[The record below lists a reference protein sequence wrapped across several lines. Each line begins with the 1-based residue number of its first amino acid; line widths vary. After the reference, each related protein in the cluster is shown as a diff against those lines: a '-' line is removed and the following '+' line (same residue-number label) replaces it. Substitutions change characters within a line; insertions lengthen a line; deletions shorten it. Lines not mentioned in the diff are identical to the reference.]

1 MSSTI
6 AEGASTG
13 GSLLEDRRC
22 AMVAREGP
30 LSPVPRDCRVSRALA
45 LPPSPPN
52 SDQFDRK
59 LDVILFSH
67 VCRRVSPRRRPGR
80 TEGGRSVCLGF
91 SSAKFRFSWG
101 MDSTRSKETKEA
113 ATLFPRI
120 FYLRQSSAEP
130 SAFNR
135 LNLVRVHRDGE
146 RLYYENVTRGEA
158 REIRVV
164 VLL

>member
-6 AEGASTG
+6 AEGASTVVAFSRG
-13 GSLLEDRRC
+13 PPRIYRH

-30 LSPVPRDCRVSRALA
+30 LSPVPRDRRVSRALA

-67 VCRRVSPRRRPGR
+67 VFRRVPPRRRRPGR
-80 TEGGRSVCLGF
+80 NEGGCSVCLGF
-91 SSAKFRFSWG
+91 SPAKFRFSWG
-101 MDSTRSKETKEA
+101 MDSTRSKETKEP

-120 FYLRQSSAEP
+120 LYLRQSLAVP

-135 LNLVRVHRDGE
+135 LNLVRVRMTGNDVYATS
-146 RLYYENVTRGEA
+146 RT
-158 REIRVV
+158 
-164 VLL
+164 